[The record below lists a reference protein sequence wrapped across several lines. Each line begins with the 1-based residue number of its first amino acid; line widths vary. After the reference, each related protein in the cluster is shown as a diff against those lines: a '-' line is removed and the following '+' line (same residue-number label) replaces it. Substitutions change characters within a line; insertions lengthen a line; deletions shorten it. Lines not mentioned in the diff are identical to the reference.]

1 MKKNGGARGAW
12 DSDNRWGYILP
23 ARQRRGDLVSE
34 HSCALTVRS
43 YECDAYSHVN
53 NAVYLNYL
61 EYARHAYLRDNGI
74 SIETLRTE
82 GYGLWVAR
90 LAIDYRRPAAAD
102 DALVILTRPL
112 RKSRI
117 GGVLAQRIIRTGDT
131 RAGDTI
137 AEAEV
142 TWVCVDA
149 GGRPTRLPP
158 IFDHE
163 GLSP

>member
-1 MKKNGGARGAW
+1 
-12 DSDNRWGYILP
+12 
-23 ARQRRGDLVSE
+23 VSE

-43 YECDAYSHVN
+43 YECDAYNHVN

-102 DALVILTRPL
+102 DALVILTRPV

-117 GGVLAQRIIRTGDT
+117 GGVLAQRIIRAGDAREGDV

-149 GGRPTRLPP
+149 GGRPARLPP
-158 IFDHE
+158 VFDNE